1 MCDRISL
8 LSKSSRKTKGQSR
21 MDNPET
27 LATLGAQYTRRRQS
41 EQKAEHTT
49 EYVTHI
55 GITSDMTMITIIL
68 NRFFH
73 QHSLIMCML
82 AFFTFL
88 HQYSIDKHLLYL
100 QWVYTTRYCQYRR
113 ILNYLMWKNIN
124 FSGRLTCTY
133 TL

>member
-27 LATLGAQYTRRRQS
+27 LATLCAQYTRRRQS

-55 GITSDMTMITIIL
+55 VNTCGTHHRICYSYSEYMFETTI
-68 NRFFH
+68 RK
-73 QHSLIMCML
+73 Q
-82 AFFTFL
+82 A
-88 HQYSIDKHLLYL
+88 
-100 QWVYTTRYCQYRR
+100 
-113 ILNYLMWKNIN
+113 
-124 FSGRLTCTY
+124 
-133 TL
+133 

>member
-1 MCDRISL
+1 MCIMCDRISL

-55 GITSDMTMITIIL
+55 VNTCL
-68 NRFFH
+68 KPLYAN
-73 QHSLIMCML
+73 
-82 AFFTFL
+82 
-88 HQYSIDKHLLYL
+88 KH
-100 QWVYTTRYCQYRR
+100 
-113 ILNYLMWKNIN
+113 K
-124 FSGRLTCTY
+124 
-133 TL
+133 